1 MVTVYTKKELESAL
15 SQHKGKILC
24 KGEIA
29 RQVREKYEKK
39 KKLKT
44 GGALIGGA
52 LAIGGI
58 VALPFTGGASAAL
71 SATGL
76 SAMGLTIGGL
86 TISAVELAMIC
97 GTTLGAIEMIKKA
110 KVTIRPDGG
119 VEIDVEK

>member
-44 GGALIGGA
+44 GALIGGA

-58 VALPFTGGASAAL
+58 IALPFTGGASAAL

-76 SAMGLTIGGL
+76 SAMGLTIGGV

-97 GTTLGAIEMIKKA
+97 GTTLGAIRMIKKA